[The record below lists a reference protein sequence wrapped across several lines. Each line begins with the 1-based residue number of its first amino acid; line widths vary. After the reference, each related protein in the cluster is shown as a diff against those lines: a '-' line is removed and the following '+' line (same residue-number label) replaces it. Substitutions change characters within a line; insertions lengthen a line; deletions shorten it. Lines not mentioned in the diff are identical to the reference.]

1 MDMSTRTRL
10 EISAGDK
17 HDHEFAAFLDQL
29 IGSGKVEGA
38 ALGIFKLVRSQGDGV
53 LTERQ
58 KAIFYGV
65 MNNFIHDKCEICSQK
80 IPWSEMYAA
89 INQLTLTQDGSPFV
103 LW

>member
-1 MDMSTRTRL
+1 MNVSARTRL

-17 HDHEFAAFLDQL
+17 DDHEFAAFLDQL
-29 IGSGKVEGA
+29 IRSGKVEGA
-38 ALGIFKLVRSQGDGV
+38 ALGIFKLVRNQGDGV

-65 MNNFIHDKCEICSQK
+65 MNNFVHDKCEMCSQD

-89 INQLTLTQDGSPFV
+89 IDGGVCAACAS
-103 LW
+103 L